1 MASPPNFP
9 KFGPTPTT
17 QSTTTEQS
25 GTGTGQLSPEEKAKV
40 ELMRQELAKNGITP
54 EIQARFRM
62 RAEKVG
68 LWVVPGSS
76 VDQSSQ
82 SNSTK
87 ATTDTDAQEPTQS
100 KKVSEPA
107 SEEEANLK
115 NKLSGLAAGKDPLI
129 AQYAKAV
136 LGKIEEYK
144 KTKSIAD
151 ISAMV
156 DSKIKD
162 LDQTKTKIKPEDQ
175 EQWNKITKMVSGLT
189 PEDIAAL
196 QQKYGVKK
204 EEPVTAKK
212 EEPAVS
218 LQNRPYRMKIG
229 DKINSYQLIRGEWHQ
244 VEITPERTL
253 KDLGVVKPYMISS
266 LTTLKKKVD
275 TQRASGNLTDWKINV
290 ATPIL
295 ESMKPILKKFR

>member
-9 KFGPTPTT
+9 KFGPTRATQPTAA
-17 QSTTTEQS
+17 QS
-25 GTGTGQLSPEEKAKV
+25 GAGTGQLSPEEKAKV
-40 ELMRQELAKNGITP
+40 ELMRQELTKNGITP

-62 RAEKVG
+62 RAEKSG

-115 NKLSGLAAGKDPLI
+115 NKLSGLAAGKDLLI

-175 EQWNKITKMVSGLT
+175 EQWNKITKMVSDLT

-196 QQKYGVKK
+196 QQKYGV
-204 EEPVTAKK
+204 KK